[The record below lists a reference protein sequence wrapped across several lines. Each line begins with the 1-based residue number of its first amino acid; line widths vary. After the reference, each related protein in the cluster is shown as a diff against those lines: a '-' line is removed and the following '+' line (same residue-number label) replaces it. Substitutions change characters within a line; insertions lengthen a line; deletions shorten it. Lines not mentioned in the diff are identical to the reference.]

1 MENKKN
7 SKGLIV
13 LLIILVL
20 CVLGL
25 TGYILYNKNHKGDS
39 DNLVNEN
46 QKTNEQTKE
55 NNIYKNFSSNLKSE
69 ISKKYDSNNLNYQTI
84 SNEVVKDGYEVFLTK
99 ENTLYVKYNNANLL
113 AKYGEYKIAEN
124 VLNFYIIS
132 TGQGGGNTL
141 YFINEDG
148 TVGSAD
154 TEYNIENENQ
164 INIKK
169 DIGYKNIVSI
179 VNGTFG
185 DGYSGV
191 NGPIFIDIEGNIFSE
206 NL

>member
-13 LLIILVL
+13 LVIILII

-25 TGYILYNKNHKGDS
+25 TGYILYDKNNKS
-39 DNLVNEN
+39 DNISLGNEN
-46 QKTNEQTKE
+46 KTTAEQKKE
-55 NNIYKNFSSNLKSE
+55 NNNYKSFSSNLKSE

-99 ENTLYVKYNNANLL
+99 ENTLYVKYNNVELL
-113 AKYGEYKIAEN
+113 SKYGKYKIADN

-154 TEYNIENENQ
+154 TEYSIENENQ
-164 INIKK
+164 IKIKN

-191 NGPIFIDIEGNIFSE
+191 NGPIFIDIDGNIFSE

>member
-13 LLIILVL
+13 LVIILII